1 MPQEQIKKW
10 QKDKTNEL
18 PGDLA
23 IKDLALS
30 LLWIGFTAVVRVQT
44 LAWEFLNAVGMTE
57 GKKKRKSLLVA
68 YGDVTGLS
76 NIFKKVKGRKRT
88 LHSNWQLRSKGGIL
102 GTS

>member
-18 PGDLA
+18 PDDLA

-44 LAWEFLNAVGMTE
+44 LALEFLNAVGMTE
-57 GKKKRKSLLVA
+57 GKKKGSLCLWHMA
-68 YGDVTGLS
+68 M
-76 NIFKKVKGRKRT
+76 
-88 LHSNWQLRSKGGIL
+88 
-102 GTS
+102 